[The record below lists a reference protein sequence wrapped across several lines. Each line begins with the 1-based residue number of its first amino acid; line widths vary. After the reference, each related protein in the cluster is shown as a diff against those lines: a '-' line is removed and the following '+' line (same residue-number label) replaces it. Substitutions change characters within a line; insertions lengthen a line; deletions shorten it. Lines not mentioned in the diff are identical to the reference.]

1 MARVGLVYHPR
12 YLDHDTGEHPE
23 RAQRL
28 IAILARL
35 KQDGLWD
42 KLVAIEP
49 EAAREEDLLRVHTQE
64 HVDAIKE
71 ACRRGEEFLD
81 VDTVIS
87 PESFDV
93 ALLAAGGAKL
103 ACQKVI
109 EGEVD
114 RAFCLVRPPGHHA
127 TASRAM
133 GFCLF
138 NNLAIAA
145 RFLQQQYNLSRIL
158 IVDWDLHHGN
168 GTQDIFYDDPSVFYL
183 SCHQG
188 NHYPFSG
195 YEREKGRGKGEGF
208 TLNVPLPA
216 FSNER
221 TIVDLFGQ
229 ALRKAAAFKPQ
240 FVLVSA
246 GFDAHRLDPLGNLT
260 LTEAGYAKLS
270 QLVCHLAKQSCQGK
284 LVSCLEGG
292 YNLEAL
298 AASVAA
304 HIEVLLH

>member
-1 MARVGLVYHPR
+1 MARLGLVYHPR
-12 YLDHDTGEHPE
+12 YLDHDTGQHPE
-23 RAQRL
+23 QAQRL
-28 IAILARL
+28 TAILARL
-35 KQDGLWD
+35 KQDGLYD
-42 KLVAIEP
+42 KLVTLDPQPAD
-49 EAAREEDLLRVHTQE
+49 EEDLLRVHTKE
-64 HVDAIKE
+64 HLDGIRE
-71 ACRRGEEFLD
+71 ACRKGEEYLD

-103 ACQKVI
+103 ACQQVM
-109 EGEVD
+109 EREVD

-127 TASRAM
+127 GGSAAR

-138 NNLAIAA
+138 NNIAVAA
-145 RFLQQQYNLSRIL
+145 RFLQHKHDLSRIL

-168 GTQDIFYDDPSVFYL
+168 GTQEIFYDDAGVFYL
-183 SCHQG
+183 SCHQD
-188 NHYPFSG
+188 NHYPFTG
-195 YEREKGRGKGEGF
+195 YEGERGRGKGEGF

-216 FSNER
+216 FSTEGA
-221 TIVDLFGQ
+221 IVDLFSQG
-229 ALRKAAAFKPQ
+229 LEKAAAFEPQ

-260 LTEAGYAKLS
+260 LTEEGYAELS
-270 QLVCHLAKQSCQGK
+270 RLVCRLAQRSCQGK

-304 HIEVLLH
+304 HIQVLLS